1 MKVNKPALL
10 KSIKSVSGF
19 LALTA
24 LALWIFTL
32 GLIYVPMVT
41 IPLVIVLLFAF
52 MVYTEYKINSI
63 K

>member
-32 GLIYVPMVT
+32 GLIYAPMVT

>member
-41 IPLVIVLLFAF
+41 IPSVIVLLFAF
-52 MVYTEYKINSI
+52 MVYTEYKINNI

>member
-24 LALWIFTL
+24 FALWIFTL